1 YYDVY
6 LKSTQMIM
14 TEFVNLKNILIDLSF
29 IKHIK
34 LDSMEGLSDNTQ
46 QEICDIL
53 SKNVNVNVYLLI
65 RRKKMTLYLDVPEN
79 TQVIKL
85 KKMIE
90 AIFKVQPQDQRLLI
104 MFLNNGHLDEY
115 KELSDS
121 TAQLFQY
128 GLTSSAAMV
137 TNPAIIGLAVRQED
151 GSFESLEVTPYSNT
165 EWPMPPNDDD
175 LEKCIAYNEKYAKM
189 LEEFLEKGPSKRTL
203 KTK

>member
-1 YYDVY
+1 
-6 LKSTQMIM
+6 M
-14 TEFVNLKNILIDLSF
+14 EDLG
-29 IKHIK
+29 
-34 LDSMEGLSDNTQ
+34 DDTQ
-46 QEICDIL
+46 QEICDML
-53 SKNVNVNVYLLI
+53 SKNVDVYLVI
-65 RRKKMTLYLDVPEN
+65 RRKKMTLYLDMPES

-90 AIFKVQPQDQRLLI
+90 AIFKVQPQDQRLFI

-128 GLTSSAAMV
+128 GLISSAAMV
-137 TNPAIIGLAVRQED
+137 TNPAIIGLAIRQED

-175 LEKCIAYNEKYAKM
+175 LEKCVAYNEKYAKM

>member
-1 YYDVY
+1 
-6 LKSTQMIM
+6 
-14 TEFVNLKNILIDLSF
+14 
-29 IKHIK
+29 
-34 LDSMEGLSDNTQ
+34 
-46 QEICDIL
+46 
-53 SKNVNVNVYLLI
+53 
-65 RRKKMTLYLDVPEN
+65 MTLYLDVPEN

-90 AIFKVQPQDQRLLI
+90 AIFKVQPQDQRLFI
-104 MFLNNGHLDEY
+104 MFLNSHLDEY

-121 TAQLFQY
+121 TAQLFQC
-128 GLTSSAAMV
+128 GLTSSAAMI

>member
-1 YYDVY
+1 MYDVY

-14 TEFVNLKNILIDLSF
+14 TEFAQKNILIDLSF

-34 LDSMEGLSDNTQ
+34 LDSMEDLGDDTQ
-46 QEICDIL
+46 QEICDML
-53 SKNVNVNVYLLI
+53 SKNVDVYLVI
-65 RRKKMTLYLDVPEN
+65 RRKKMTLYLDMPES

-90 AIFKVQPQDQRLLI
+90 AIFKVQPQDQRLFI

-128 GLTSSAAMV
+128 GLISSAAMV
-137 TNPAIIGLAVRQED
+137 TNPAIIGLAIRQED

-175 LEKCIAYNEKYAKM
+175 LEKCVAYNEKYAKM